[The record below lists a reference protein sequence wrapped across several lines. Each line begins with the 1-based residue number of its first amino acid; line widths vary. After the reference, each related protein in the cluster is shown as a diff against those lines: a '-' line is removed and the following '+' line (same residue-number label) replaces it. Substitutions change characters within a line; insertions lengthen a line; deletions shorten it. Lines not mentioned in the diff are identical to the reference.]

1 MIYLKVKKTQHVEK
15 MQRSEKEP
23 MISQNLKE
31 NLFNCPGNTEILDD
45 SPMNWIS
52 RVKCQIQE
60 PHL

>member
-45 SPMNWIS
+45 SPMN
-52 RVKCQIQE
+52 
-60 PHL
+60 